1 MNDDSNNK
9 NNQDNHGNPENHGN
23 PDNHRNHGNQNKQ
36 NDVEYQTTIQFL
48 SYAAKSKIDQ
58 WLTKFPKDRKQSA
71 VLFALKVVQE
81 EQPGGYLTEASMDA
95 VAAYLGMPKIA
106 VYEVASFYTL
116 FELSP
121 VGRHKIALCTN
132 ISCMLNNSAGIA
144 QHLKDRLGINFGET
158 TADGRFT
165 LKEVECLCA
174 CGGAPVM
181 QIGDHY
187 HEQLTPEK
195 VDRILAELE

>member
-1 MNDDSNNK
+1 MSENK
-9 NNQDNHGNPENHGN
+9 TN
-23 PDNHRNHGNQNKQ
+23 
-36 NDVEYQTTIQFL
+36 EYTIAIQLL

-58 WLTKFPKDRKQSA
+58 WLTKFPKDKRQSA
-71 VLFALKVVQE
+71 VLYALKVVQE
-81 EQPGGYLTEASMDA
+81 EQVGGYLSEAAMDA

-106 VYEVASFYTL
+106 VYEVASFYSL

-121 VGRHKIALCTN
+121 VGRHKISVCTN
-132 ISCMLNNSAGIA
+132 ISCMLNNCEKIM
-144 QHLKDRLGINFGET
+144 QHLKDRLGIEIGET
-158 TADGRFT
+158 TEDGRFT

-181 QIGDHY
+181 QVGDHY
-187 HEQLTPEK
+187 HENLTPEK